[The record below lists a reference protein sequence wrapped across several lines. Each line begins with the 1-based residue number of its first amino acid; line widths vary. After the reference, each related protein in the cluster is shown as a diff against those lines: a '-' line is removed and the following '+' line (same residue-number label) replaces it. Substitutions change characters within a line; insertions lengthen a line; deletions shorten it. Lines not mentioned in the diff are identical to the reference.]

1 MILHFNLIDYIN
13 YYILSYF
20 NGHRIMWIW
29 LINLSALKW
38 MLYQNISFVT
48 GKRSLPQVLQVVA

>member
-1 MILHFNLIDYIN
+1 MILHFNVIDYIN

-20 NGHRIMWIW
+20 NGHRIMRIW

-38 MLYQNISFVT
+38 MLFKKYIKCNLIYR
-48 GKRSLPQVLQVVA
+48 KC